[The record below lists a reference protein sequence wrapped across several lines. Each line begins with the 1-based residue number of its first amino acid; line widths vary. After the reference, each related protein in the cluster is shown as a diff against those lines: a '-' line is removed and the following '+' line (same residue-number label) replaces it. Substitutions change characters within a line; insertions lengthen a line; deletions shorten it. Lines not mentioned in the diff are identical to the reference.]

1 MTDVLSRRVFMKRGL
16 VIYSNDSESVW
27 NAFRFGNHA
36 IKHHQDEV
44 QVFLLG
50 KGVEAESLNSDQFK
64 ITEQMQM
71 LTAAGG
77 KILACGTCLKLR
89 QTEGTELCPIS
100 TMNDLHLLVVQCDK
114 VLTF

>member
-1 MTDVLSRRVFMKRGL
+1 MKLGL
-16 VIYSNDSESVW
+16 VIYSNDPESVW

-36 IKHHQDEV
+36 IKQHQDDV
-44 QVFLLG
+44 QVFLLS
-50 KGVEAESLNSDQFK
+50 KGVEAESLDTDKFK

-89 QTEGTELCPIS
+89 QAEGTEMCPIS
-100 TMNDLHLLVVQCDK
+100 TMNDLHQLVVQCDK

>member
-1 MTDVLSRRVFMKRGL
+1 MSSCSNGNDGLTRRLSRRFCMKLGL
-16 VIYSNDSESVW
+16 VIYSNDPESVW

-36 IKHHQDEV
+36 TKQHQDDV

-50 KGVEAESLNSDQFK
+50 KGVEAESLDTDKFK
-64 ITEQMQM
+64 ITEQMLM

-89 QTEGTELCPIS
+89 QAE
-100 TMNDLHLLVVQCDK
+100 
-114 VLTF
+114 

>member
-1 MTDVLSRRVFMKRGL
+1 MKLGL
-16 VIYSNDSESVW
+16 VIYSNDPGSVW

-36 IKHHQDEV
+36 IKQHQDEV

-50 KGVEAESLNSDQFK
+50 KGVEAESLDTEKFK

-71 LTAAGG
+71 LSDAGG
-77 KILACGTCLKLR
+77 KVLACGTCLKLR
-89 QTEGTELCPIS
+89 QSEGTEMCPLS
-100 TMNDLHLLVVQCDK
+100 TMNDLYQLVSECDK

>member
-1 MTDVLSRRVFMKRGL
+1 MKLGL
-16 VIYSNDSESVW
+16 MICSNDPETVW

-44 QVFLLG
+44 AVFLLG
-50 KGVEAESLNSDQFK
+50 RGVEAESLDTNKFK
-64 ITEQMQM
+64 VAGQMQM
-71 LTAAGG
+71 LAAAGG

-89 QTEGTELCPIS
+89 QAAGTELCPVS
-100 TMNDLHLLVVQCDK
+100 TMKELYQLVVECDR